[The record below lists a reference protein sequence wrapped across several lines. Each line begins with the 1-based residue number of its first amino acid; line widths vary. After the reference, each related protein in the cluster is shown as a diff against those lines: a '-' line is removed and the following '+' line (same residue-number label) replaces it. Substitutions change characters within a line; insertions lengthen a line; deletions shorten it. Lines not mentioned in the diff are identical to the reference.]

1 MADVVMADVCDTD
14 KPHFLLTWVK
24 FKYPLKRFIRADNEF
39 QHQTSP
45 HQTSDIKHQTSHF
58 LLTWVKFKY
67 PLKRFIRAGNEFQH
81 QTSKHQTSDIK
92 HLIFY

>member
-39 QHQTSP
+39 Q
-45 HQTSDIKHQTSHF
+45 TSDIK
-58 LLTWVKFKY
+58 
-67 PLKRFIRAGNEFQH
+67 
-81 QTSKHQTSDIK
+81 TSDY
-92 HLIFY
+92 LVMADV